1 VSESDFRLREL
12 ERRVGI
18 NEGIIRDIPVMAENI
33 KTIKEDL
40 ADARD
45 ETRSM
50 RKAFYALAGSIMSAS
65 IIALITVDK
74 FFSS

>member
-1 VSESDFRLREL
+1 
-12 ERRVGI
+12 
-18 NEGIIRDIPVMAENI
+18 
-33 KTIKEDL
+33 
-40 ADARD
+40 
-45 ETRSM
+45 M